1 MKKIILFSIGVFFLI
16 TKALAQDI
24 KIKKGE
30 LLIDGTPIAKISS
43 KDKVVSYSD
52 LSGNFLFTAEAPYA
66 TVSGNSTP
74 ERWLRF
80 KGANNL
86 LFQ

>member
-52 LSGNFLFTAEAPYA
+52 LSGNFLFTAEAREMVA
-66 TVSGNSTP
+66 
-74 ERWLRF
+74 L
-80 KGANNL
+80 
-86 LFQ
+86 